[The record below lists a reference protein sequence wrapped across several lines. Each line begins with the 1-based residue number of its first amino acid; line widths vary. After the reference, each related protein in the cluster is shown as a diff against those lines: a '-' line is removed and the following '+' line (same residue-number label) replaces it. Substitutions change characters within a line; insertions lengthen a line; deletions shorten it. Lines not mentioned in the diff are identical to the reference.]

1 MAAPILDLVL
11 PAMSEASA
19 NLIGQRLRQRM
30 SHLHPHIESTVSFV
44 PEKGRCKAPR
54 IKPSWSEL
62 VLVPINATHL
72 HSSPPQLTR
81 HAEDIR
87 RNHPDLAIRVAR
99 PTGPAPALLNLV
111 DARLRLAAHRV
122 HAQELDALIL
132 STPDS
137 GDQRGAAMLSKMTRL
152 WSQHHHLPVHI
163 ATNSGGT
170 TNVALYEKGTLRGVC
185 CLDIGGRLIKVDK
198 GSITYIFPK
207 IQALAKA
214 HGIDIQ
220 VGERADEAKLGR
232 VCALMAGQLAQAL
245 HLKGADGAHQGLYTN
260 GGKPLPE
267 RPAVAAITFSGGV
280 ADCVYQDQPGD
291 VFRYGDIGVLL
302 GRAIRADAELQR
314 VEFYQAAETIRA
326 TVVGAGTH
334 ATDVS
339 GSTIRYDR
347 DLLPIKN
354 IPILKVSEED
364 EASLETLKTSIIDQ
378 LPLYMPEGGVEQ
390 IAIAFTGEKRT
401 SFADIQALAAA
412 ILESTKEVIK
422 SKYPLVVVVENDI
435 GKVLG
440 NALNVM
446 LEHKKAVICIDGIHA
461 ASGDYIDI
469 GEPIAGGQV
478 LPVVIK
484 TLIFN
489 S

>member
-72 HSSPPQLTR
+72 HSSPPQLPR

-170 TNVALYEKGTLRGVC
+170 TNVEEVVTHLRREGRRHIAVGSLWICDDETFRAHTHMALHAGAEVVSAPLGDDPVLA
-185 CLDIGGRLIKVDK
+185 
-198 GSITYIFPK
+198 
-207 IQALAKA
+207 ALAFQRYCSA
-214 HGIDIQ
+214 
-220 VGERADEAKLGR
+220 A
-232 VCALMAGQLAQAL
+232 M
-245 HLKGADGAHQGLYTN
+245 GL
-260 GGKPLPE
+260 
-267 RPAVAAITFSGGV
+267 
-280 ADCVYQDQPGD
+280 
-291 VFRYGDIGVLL
+291 
-302 GRAIRADAELQR
+302 
-314 VEFYQAAETIRA
+314 
-326 TVVGAGTH
+326 
-334 ATDVS
+334 VS
-339 GSTIRYDR
+339 GRTD
-347 DLLPIKN
+347 
-354 IPILKVSEED
+354 D
-364 EASLETLKTSIIDQ
+364 EVV
-378 LPLYMPEGGVEQ
+378 PE
-390 IAIAFTGEKRT
+390 
-401 SFADIQALAAA
+401 
-412 ILESTKEVIK
+412 
-422 SKYPLVVVVENDI
+422 
-435 GKVLG
+435 
-440 NALNVM
+440 
-446 LEHKKAVICIDGIHA
+446 
-461 ASGDYIDI
+461 
-469 GEPIAGGQV
+469 
-478 LPVVIK
+478 
-484 TLIFN
+484 
-489 S
+489 